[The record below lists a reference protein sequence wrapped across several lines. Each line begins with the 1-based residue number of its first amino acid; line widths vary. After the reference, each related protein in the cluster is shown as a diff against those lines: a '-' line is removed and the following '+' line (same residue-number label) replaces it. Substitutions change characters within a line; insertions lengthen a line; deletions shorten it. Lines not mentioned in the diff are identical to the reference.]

1 MTHTDFL
8 ARLDPVTRRVLT
20 ALSDGPA
27 LVHLAA
33 HIGLIALLAF
43 GVASRAPFWP
53 LLVPPLGIATVFL
66 FTLQHECTHRT
77 PFRTGWLNEAIGHV
91 CAALLVQP
99 FLWFRYFHLAHHRYT
114 NDPERDPELVG
125 ADKPQTWPAYVWHV
139 SSIGYWRAKVS
150 VLFSNAFGQPQA
162 DYLPH
167 RTIPRIRREARILLA
182 LYGLAVAALTAW
194 PSLFWIWPGPL
205 VIGFPALRLYLLAEH
220 ARCPAVANM
229 FDNTRTTLTN
239 RLVRF
244 LAWNMPYHA
253 EHHAAPAV
261 PFHKLP
267 ALHGL
272 TREHLGVIEDGY
284 TAFTAKYVQGLKRQ
298 DSARLLP

>member
-8 ARLDPVTRRVLT
+8 ARLDPAAKRELT

-27 LVHLAA
+27 LAHLAA
-33 HIGLIALLAF
+33 HVALIVLLVLGIATR
-43 GVASRAPFWP
+43 VPPWP
-53 LLVPPLGIATVFL
+53 LLILPLGIAMAFL

-77 PFRTGWLNEAIGHV
+77 PFRTGWLNEITGHA
-91 CAALLVQP
+91 CALVLVQP
-99 FLWFRYFHLAHHRYT
+99 FLWLRYFHLAHHRHT

-125 ADKPQTWPAYVWHV
+125 ADKPDTWPAYLWHIA
-139 SSIGYWRAKVS
+139 SIGYWRAKAEV
-150 VLFSNAFGQPQA
+150 VWTNAFHPLTA
-162 DYLPH
+162 DYLPP
-167 RTIPRIRREARILLA
+167 RTIPRLHREARILLA
-182 LYGLAVAALTAW
+182 LYALAAMALIAQ

-205 VIGFPALRLYLLAEH
+205 LVGFPVLRLYLLAEH

-239 RLVRF
+239 RLTRF
-244 LAWNMPYHA
+244 LAWNMPFHA

-267 ALHGL
+267 TLHVL
-272 TREHLGVIEDGY
+272 TRDHLGVVEDGY
-284 TAFTAKYVQGLKRQ
+284 IPFTAAY
-298 DSARLLP
+298 ARTLE